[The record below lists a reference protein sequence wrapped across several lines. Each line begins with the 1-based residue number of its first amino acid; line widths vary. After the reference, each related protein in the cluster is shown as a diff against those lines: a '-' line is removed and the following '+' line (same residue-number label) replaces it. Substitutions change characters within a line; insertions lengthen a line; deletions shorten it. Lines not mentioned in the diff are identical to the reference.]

1 MTETLAAALVAA
13 QADMPAVA
21 KDGTNPHFHSKFV
34 SLDNLIA
41 QTRPVLNKHGLA
53 IAQFPA
59 HNELGAP
66 TLVTKLMHVSGESLE
81 YAQPLFL
88 PAQDMQKLGAA
99 ITYAR
104 RYGWASALGI
114 ASDDDDD
121 GNHASAQP
129 KDAKENGQPKVI
141 SDAQRKRLFAIAK
154 EVQVDE
160 DTIKAIVKQY
170 TGSESTTA
178 IPVSEYDAIVKLIQ
192 DQDVPF

>member
-1 MTETLAAALVAA
+1 MTQTLASALVAA

-88 PAQDMQKLGAA
+88 PSQDMQKLGAA

-129 KDAKENGQPKVI
+129 SAKNGDVKLITEP
-141 SDAQRKRLFAIAK
+141 QRKRLFALAK
-154 EVQVDE
+154 EAAVDNE
-160 DTIKAIVKQY
+160 LLKQLIKQT
-170 TGSESTTA
+170 TGQESTEA
-178 IPVSEYDAIVKLIQ
+178 IPAAKYDELCAMVEAGG
-192 DQDVPF
+192 VPF